1 MPTTAFGPEVVATAF
16 RVVDVT
22 GVFCA
27 AIIGAKLARERH
39 FDAVGFATLA
49 VISALG
55 GGMARDG

>member
-1 MPTTAFGPEVVATAF
+1 MPTSSFGPEVLELAF
-16 RVVDVT
+16 RAVDVT

-49 VISALG
+49 VISAL
-55 GGMARDG
+55 